1 MSYLNGKTIETLV
14 VPVHC
19 ESEQGTAFFISE
31 TQLLTAR
38 HVVKA
43 HFKSMVAP
51 AAIYIDVLGQS
62 LLCKGEELSIPGN
75 VIDLALLT
83 VVPEADYRATEY
95 MTLLCDEYVKNMPFH
110 VYGYPQEI
118 AMGCNLVDLE
128 VRNRLEIEGG
138 VWNNRTLIRDDKLT
152 IHNFDGLSGSPVVSM
167 SGRVTGIIVL
177 QINETLSYLSV
188 SKAKEHL
195 DNKGIRYDTDWA
207 TDDITTMGTGRS
219 YQLCKDAV
227 ATVHGRYM
235 PKLHQE
241 NRGLEKILDNIS
253 DKQQL
258 DESVE
263 KVTTLA
269 GCISTLPDYI
279 KKMIQDKLKI
289 WQTLDIDML
298 MDNDCSILK
307 RCYDYIEGEHPFR
320 SVEDREK
327 VMELNE
333 IAYKLKEEDFERLRF
348 SDTRSLCLIGKA
360 GSGKTHSLCEYAL
373 KNQNKTNIYL
383 FFGTDFKV
391 NQSAIIYIRDQ
402 VCQEMSFMDFNQ
414 ELKNRG
420 RYAMI
425 VIDAINEGLGCS
437 YWNNHLGALR
447 AELENYDHIRL
458 IISVRIPFDKEV
470 KDLLESKKW
479 HIQII
484 EGFVNKAKAIDDY
497 FKEYG
502 IDQHYRT
509 HRIEAF
515 KNPLFLKIFCETFHS
530 LTEDER
536 DHVNK
541 HMLYKRYVGK
551 KNEKVTEL
559 VDEDP
564 ELNIADKY
572 LSKLASY
579 SVYYSHF
586 NPISRHKARQYGQR
600 MAPYRLWEK
609 DLLHACLTANL
620 LLDDR
625 SHTDEPAVMFEYEN
639 LGDYYKAGELLRS
652 KMDVKG
658 LLSWID
664 EERMYLE
671 RNITVPSEKFKTAV
685 KALFDCW
692 YHNGSEVYD
701 ERLIQKGSPLYELY
715 YDFLMESDIPHQQLI
730 SILVRLDNDKVNPL
744 RLIQKIDELTL
755 DEALQIHEKLKAYP
769 TVGNRDLIW
778 TRYVNE
784 IYEMYGNDYIDHTLE
799 VSDNEKAYLICI
811 TWMLSSSHPKFRA
824 IIIRKLRKMLQIHQ
838 TLILWLIKLFKDVND
853 PYVLGGLYCAVCG
866 IVLPSRNKELTAAIA
881 CCIFHLY
888 YEREETVPQDLIV
901 RQWTLKIIERA
912 YYLDEACDYWKRI
925 RTPFKPQ
932 PIDES
937 AIHKYQY
944 IARDYF
950 GLQQGSIK
958 MYNSLFGFE
967 DFNRYIIGTNNRRLS
982 NDYFQPT
989 KDGKYQGAPLHDIMA
1004 EMAYYIMRIFG
1015 WNDKL
1020 GYLDNGKYSPNRL
1033 HNNQERIGKKFQWLA
1048 WHRVNA
1054 RMMDACRTSKEQ
1066 YYYSDEA
1073 EEKDLT
1079 PNPYPWNSAEIS
1091 RFDPTL
1097 DVEQKYEPEAGLTG
1111 TEIQPIKDKEEE
1123 DWINKNEYLPDFR
1136 CMAKLQDGAEYVM
1149 LMGYDTSKEDEKET
1163 FLFSNA
1169 GFVKQEDAE
1178 KFANWAKIQNFYG
1191 RWMPEHRGM
1200 IEFLW
1205 NDYPWADVY
1214 KSSIEHEAWSRSHDC
1229 PCDMQLSY
1237 EAQLQEDWEGI
1248 GRENEFLSTVYMPC
1262 VEMME
1267 QMGLYCS
1274 EIRGVIKATD
1284 DSVVALN
1291 TSHGNCVHGLFVR
1304 RDILN
1309 DYLKQN
1315 SYMMF
1320 YYVLGEKV
1328 LRIGE
1333 MNSIVKDLSAAYQYQ
1348 PENEV
1353 VVIQPMRVIK

>member
-1 MSYLNGKTIETLV
+1 MS
-14 VPVHC
+14 
-19 ESEQGTAFFISE
+19 
-31 TQLLTAR
+31 
-38 HVVKA
+38 
-43 HFKSMVAP
+43 
-51 AAIYIDVLGQS
+51 
-62 LLCKGEELSIPGN
+62 
-75 VIDLALLT
+75 
-83 VVPEADYRATEY
+83 
-95 MTLLCDEYVKNMPFH
+95 
-110 VYGYPQEI
+110 
-118 AMGCNLVDLE
+118 
-128 VRNRLEIEGG
+128 
-138 VWNNRTLIRDDKLT
+138 
-152 IHNFDGLSGSPVVSM
+152 
-167 SGRVTGIIVL
+167 
-177 QINETLSYLSV
+177 
-188 SKAKEHL
+188 
-195 DNKGIRYDTDWA
+195 
-207 TDDITTMGTGRS
+207 
-219 YQLCKDAV
+219 
-227 ATVHGRYM
+227 
-235 PKLHQE
+235 
-241 NRGLEKILDNIS
+241 
-253 DKQQL
+253 
-258 DESVE
+258 
-263 KVTTLA
+263 
-269 GCISTLPDYI
+269 
-279 KKMIQDKLKI
+279 
-289 WQTLDIDML
+289 
-298 MDNDCSILK
+298 
-307 RCYDYIEGEHPFR
+307 
-320 SVEDREK
+320 
-327 VMELNE
+327 
-333 IAYKLKEEDFERLRF
+333 
-348 SDTRSLCLIGKA
+348 
-360 GSGKTHSLCEYAL
+360 
-373 KNQNKTNIYL
+373 
-383 FFGTDFKV
+383 
-391 NQSAIIYIRDQ
+391 
-402 VCQEMSFMDFNQ
+402 VC
-414 ELKNRG
+414 
-420 RYAMI
+420 
-425 VIDAINEGLGCS
+425 
-437 YWNNHLGALR
+437 
-447 AELENYDHIRL
+447 
-458 IISVRIPFDKEV
+458 
-470 KDLLESKKW
+470 LLESKKW

-497 FKEYG
+497 FEEYG
-502 IDQHYRT
+502 IDQHYRN
-509 HRIEAF
+509 HRVEAF

-536 DHVNK
+536 RHVNK
-541 HMLYKRYVGK
+541 QMLYKRYVAK
-551 KNEKVTEL
+551 KNEKVTDL

-572 LSKLASY
+572 LSKLANY
-579 SVYYSHF
+579 SVFYDHF
-586 NPISRHKARQYGQR
+586 NPITRHKARLYGQR

-625 SHTDEPAVMFEYEN
+625 SHTGEPAVMFEYEN
-639 LGDYYKAGELLRS
+639 LGDYYKAGELLQS

-658 LLSWID
+658 LLRWID
-664 EERMYLE
+664 DERKYLE
-671 RNITVPSEKFKTAV
+671 RNTTVSSEKFRTAV

-692 YHNGSEVYD
+692 YHKGLEVYD
-701 ERLIQKGSPLYELY
+701 ERLIQKGGPLYEFY
-715 YDFLMESDIPHQQLI
+715 YDFLMESDITDQQLI
-730 SILVRLDNDKVNPL
+730 SILLRLDNDKVNPL
-744 RLIQKIDELTL
+744 RLVQKIDEVTL
-755 DEALQIHEKLKAYP
+755 DEALQIHEKLKTYP
-769 TVGNRDLIW
+769 TVGRRDLIW
-778 TRYVNE
+778 TRYVNRMYE
-784 IYEMYGNDYIDHTLE
+784 IYGDNYIGEVPLEQDYTLE
-799 VSDNEKAYLICI
+799 VSDGEREYLICI

-824 IIIRKLRKMLQIHQ
+824 IIIRKLRKILQIHQ
-838 TLILWLIKLFKDVND
+838 TLILWLIRLFENVND

-866 IVLPSRNKELTAAIA
+866 VVLPSRDKELTAAIA

-937 AIHKYQY
+937 AIPEYHH

-967 DFNRYIIGTNNRRLS
+967 DFNRYIIGTNNRNFS
-982 NDYFQPT
+982 NDYFLPT
-989 KDGKYQGAPLHDIMA
+989 ENGKYQGVPLHDIMA

-1020 GYLDNGKYSPNRL
+1020 GYLDNGKYSPDRS

-1079 PNPYPWNSAEIS
+1079 PNPYPWNTAEIS

-1097 DVEQKYEPEAGLTG
+1097 DMEQKYEPEAGLTG
-1111 TEIQPIKDKEEE
+1111 TEIQPIKGKEEE

-1136 CMAKLQDGAEYVM
+1136 CMAKLQDGSEYVM

-1169 GFVKQEDAE
+1169 GFVKQEDTE
-1178 KFANWAKIQNFYG
+1178 KFADWAKNQNFYG

-1214 KSSIEHEAWSRSHDC
+1214 KSSFEHEVWSRSHGC

-1248 GRENEFLSTVYMPC
+1248 GRENEFLSTAYMPC
-1262 VEMME
+1262 AEMME

-1284 DSVVALN
+1284 GSVVALN
-1291 TSHGNCVHGLFVR
+1291 TSHGNCVNGLFVR
-1304 RDILN
+1304 RDVLN
-1309 DYLKQN
+1309 DYLKRN
-1315 SYMMF
+1315 GYVMF

-1333 MNSIVKDLSAAYQYQ
+1333 MNSIIKDLSAAYQYH
-1348 PENEV
+1348 PENEAV
-1353 VVIQPMRVIK
+1353 IIQPMRIIERELPKEVKVNPARRAALKKKNDEEGLTSCEMIELAESENEMADADFLELLKAVPEDEDE